1 MKVKHILYMFV
12 MFSLMVLLNSK
23 ATYANTLYPSMGGE
37 IEHVKLYLSDGEA
50 SFAPSSFVI
59 NNEIMVPARSFFDTI
74 GAQVY
79 WFEDSK
85 EFVSYKDNTF
95 SKFKVGSDF
104 AMINGK
110 PVQLP
115 VQILLSSDGVLVPLS
130 TLTTAYDLTFSYDN
144 LSQIVTMDYREEV
157 PQYREIGYYHYKRV
171 RVPDWG
177 ISFYVPEFWEP
188 IDDQYATFGF
198 VTEYEHYL
206 LNVKL
211 LPLDEN
217 FTSAIVLGN
226 LIENLEYAY
235 GDQLNI
241 TGSKVVQSGDYK
253 ATALYYS
260 IINGGE
266 ATHQVLYVFFEN
278 NIGYVF
284 TATYTDVNDTAESR
298 EIFDTVISTFEINKL
313 SINTVNEHYVEF
325 DGFFEFDVT
334 LNASLYSNIQVENQF
349 KFSGSLDTKDK
360 VDGFYI
366 SVTKDSDRTDYYVP
380 VVSGTFDAIIYT
392 PFGLGKHNI
401 RVFLDET
408 GEPDSII
415 DIIGT
420 LETESSLSLDNFIDF
435 ALLGNRN
442 VNTNKPLMHFSV
454 INISS
459 DTIKN
464 LLPSEFIDF
473 DKPEIY
479 ALTTR
484 LTYNLTSEYAKAR
497 AIYEW
502 IYDNYT
508 LSDKTFDGGFLSLYE
523 LIETTSANEV
533 EICMLYAGLLR
544 ANDIQARI
552 VRGSFEDNSDYWVE
566 TYINGKWLVADIAQD
581 ITDRGEDGSYRFNLS
596 RSSHYSNYLS
606 TEILP
611 F

>member
-1 MKVKHILYMFV
+1 MKIKHKLYMFLILSF
-12 MFSLMVLLNSK
+12 MILLSSQ
-23 ATYANTLYPSMGGE
+23 ATHANTLYPSMGGE
-37 IEHVKLYLSDGEA
+37 VEKVKLYLSGGDKA
-50 SFAPSSFVI
+50 FTPSAFVI
-59 NNEIMVPARSFFDTI
+59 NDEVMVPARAFFDTI

-79 WFEDSK
+79 WFEDSR

-110 PVQLP
+110 PVALP
-115 VQILLSSDGVLVPLS
+115 VQILISGEEVLVPLS
-130 TLTTAYDLTFSYDN
+130 TLTSAYDLTYSHDQLN
-144 LSQIVTMDYREEV
+144 QSVTMDFRDDV
-157 PQYREIGYYHYKRV
+157 PQYREIGFYHYKRV

-177 ISFYVPEFWEP
+177 ISFYMPEFWEP
-188 IDDQYATFGF
+188 IDDEFATFGF

-217 FTSAIVLGN
+217 FTSAIVLSN

-235 GDQLNI
+235 GDQLSI
-241 TGSKVVQSGDYK
+241 TGSKVVQAGDYK
-253 ATALYYS
+253 ATAIYYS
-260 IINGGE
+260 IINGDE
-266 ATHQVLYVFFEN
+266 VTHQILYVFFQN

-284 TATYTDVNDTAESR
+284 TATYTDINDITESR
-298 EIFDTVISTFEINKL
+298 EIFDTVISTFEINRL
-313 SINTVNEHYVEF
+313 SINTINEHYVEF
-325 DGFFEFDVT
+325 DSFFEYDVT
-334 LNASLYSNIQVENQF
+334 LTDKIYSNIQVENQF
-349 KFSGSLDTKDK
+349 RFRGTLDAKDK
-360 VDGFYI
+360 AVGFYI

-380 VVSGTFDAIIYT
+380 IVSGTFDATIYT

-408 GEPDSII
+408 GELESALDVI
-415 DIIGT
+415 DT
-420 LETESSLSLDNFIDF
+420 LESESTLSLDNFIDF

-459 DTIKN
+459 DPIKN

-473 DKPEIY
+473 DRPEIY

-508 LSDKTFDGGFLSLYE
+508 LTDKTFEGGFLSLYE
-523 LIETTSANEV
+523 LIETTNANEV

-552 VRGSFEDNSDYWVE
+552 VRGSFEENSDYWVE

-581 ITDRGEDGSYRFNLS
+581 ITERGEDGSYRFNLS

>member
-1 MKVKHILYMFV
+1 MKIKHELYIFLMFGLMILL
-12 MFSLMVLLNSK
+12 SSQ
-23 ATYANTLYPSMGGE
+23 ATYANTLSPSMGGE
-37 IEHVKLYLSDGEA
+37 VETVKMYLSDGEA
-50 SFAPSSFVI
+50 SFTPSAIVI
-59 NNEIMVPARSFFDTI
+59 NDEIMVPARSFFDTI

-79 WFEDSK
+79 WFEDSR

-110 PVQLP
+110 PAALP
-115 VQILLSSDGVLVPLS
+115 VQILISGNDVLVPLS
-130 TLTTAYDLTFSYDN
+130 TLTTAYDLTYSHDKLN
-144 LSQIVTMDYREEV
+144 QAVTMDFREDV
-157 PQYREIGYYHYKRV
+157 PQYREIGFYHYKRV

-177 ISFYVPEFWEP
+177 ITFYMPEFWEP
-188 IDDQYATFGF
+188 IDDEFATFGF

-235 GDQLNI
+235 GDQLSI
-241 TGSKVVQSGDYK
+241 TGSKVVQAGEYR

-260 IINGGE
+260 IINGDE
-266 ATHQVLYVFFEN
+266 VTHQILYVFFEN

-284 TATYTDVNDTAESR
+284 TATYTDINDTTESR
-298 EIFDTVISTFEINKL
+298 EIFDTVISTFEINRL
-313 SINTVNEHYVEF
+313 SINTINEHYVEF
-325 DGFFEFDVT
+325 DSFFEFDVA
-334 LNASLYSNIQVENQF
+334 LNANLYSNIQVENQF
-349 KFSGSLDTKDK
+349 RFSGTLDSQDK
-360 VDGFYI
+360 VEGFYI
-366 SVTKDSDRTDYYVP
+366 SVTKDTDRTDYYVP

-408 GEPDSII
+408 GELESVI
-415 DIIGT
+415 DIIDS

-473 DKPEIY
+473 DRPEIY
-479 ALTTR
+479 ELTTR
-484 LTYNLTSEYAKAR
+484 LTFNLTSEYAKAR

-502 IYDNYT
+502 IYENYT
-508 LSDKTFDGGFLSLYE
+508 LTDKTFEGGFLSLYE

-552 VRGSFEDNSDYWVE
+552 VRGSFEENSDYWVE

-581 ITDRGEDGSYRFNLS
+581 ITERSDSGSYRFNLS